1 MVKNSLMNPL
11 NTRLLLIVLMSL
23 LVENLLAQPNS
34 FRIVGYIPNYRNVET
49 FAKDFDF
56 SRVTHLNYAF
66 QNPDASGN
74 LTSSSSGLS
83 QLVEKAHSNNVK
95 VLVSIGGG
103 GAATGTAKDI
113 FVNLI
118 KTTQSRAV
126 FIGKIVDY
134 LRKYKLDGLD
144 VDIEGPAINSD
155 YGAFV
160 RQLADSLRPKGLLLT
175 AAVGWGAENIPNT
188 VLPLF
193 DYITLMAYD
202 YTGNW
207 DPSRPGQ
214 HSPYWY
220 ADKMIGDWLARGVKK
235 ENLCLGLPFYG
246 YGFHKS
252 LGSYS
257 FEKILTTYP
266 DAWKTDQVGDTIY
279 FNGKSTIW
287 KKTKLALVK
296 TSGVMV
302 WELSQDAKGENSL
315 LKVIKQT
322 VDSMAVM
329 GFPIYAE
336 NQPIKIYPN
345 PAKNHLI
352 IEGLISEKPI
362 KIELYDIQ
370 GSLIKSYQFKQPDG
384 RIRIKINS
392 LNSGKYLCRITM
404 AENLYSRMFVK
415 E

>member
-1 MVKNSLMNPL
+1 MNRINSKLI
-11 NTRLLLIVLMSL
+11 LIVLLFL
-23 LVENLLAQPNS
+23 LFENLLAQSKS
-34 FRIVGYIPNYRNVET
+34 FRIVGYLPNYRNVET
-49 FAKDFDF
+49 FVKDFDF
-56 SRVTHLNYAF
+56 SQVTHLNYAF

-74 LTSSSSGLS
+74 LTSSSTGLS
-83 QLVEKAHSNNVK
+83 QLVEKARANNVK

-118 KTTQSRAV
+118 KTPQSRAV

-155 YGAFV
+155 YGSFI
-160 RQLADSLRPKGLLLT
+160 RQLADSLKPKGFMLT
-175 AAVGWGAENIPNT
+175 AAVGWGAENIPNE

-207 DPSRPGQ
+207 DTSRPGQ

-220 ADKMIGDWLARGVKK
+220 AEKMIKDWLARGVKM

-246 YGFHKS
+246 YGFYKS

-257 FEKILTTYP
+257 FEKILTNYP

-279 FNGKSTIW
+279 YNGKSTIW
-287 KKTKLALVK
+287 KKTKLALGK
-296 TSGVMV
+296 TSGVMI
-302 WELSQDAKGENSL
+302 WELTQDTKGEYSL
-315 LKVIKQT
+315 LKVINQT
-322 VDSMAVM
+322 VDSLKIT
-329 GFPIYAE
+329 GSQIYSE
-336 NQPIKIYPN
+336 SDQIKIYPN
-345 PAKNHLI
+345 PAQNHLI
-352 IEGLISEKPI
+352 IEDIISERPIRIELFDLQGNPI
-362 KIELYDIQ
+362 KNIY
-370 GSLIKSYQFKQPDG
+370 FKQSDG
-384 RIRIKINS
+384 RIRIRINMLS
-392 LNSGKYLCRITM
+392 SGKYLCRISTSSG
-404 AENLYSRMFVK
+404 NFSKLFVK

>member
-1 MVKNSLMNPL
+1 MNPV
-11 NTRLLLIVLMSL
+11 NTKLLLIVLMFL
-23 LVENLLAQPNS
+23 LIENLLAQSKS

-49 FAKDFDF
+49 FTKDFDF

-74 LTSSSSGLS
+74 LTSSSNGLS
-83 QLVEKAHSNNVK
+83 QLVEKAHLNNVK

-118 KTTQSRAV
+118 KTTQSRAA
-126 FIGKIVDY
+126 FIGKIVSY
-134 LRKYKLDGLD
+134 LKNYKLDGLD

-220 ADKMIGDWLARGVKK
+220 ADKMIRDWLARGVKK

-246 YGFHKS
+246 YGFYKS

-257 FEKILTTYP
+257 YEKILTTYP

-279 FNGKSTIW
+279 YNGKSTIW
-287 KKTKLALVK
+287 KKTKLALGK

-345 PAKNHLI
+345 PAQNHLI
-352 IEGLISEKPI
+352 IEGLISENPI